1 MKGHDGT
8 YGGNEVADQQQLPAA
23 DSGCQAKA
31 PQLGI
36 RTIVYQENNKI
47 STKSHVESIKLTLT
61 HVNQGKSEKSQ

>member
-1 MKGHDGT
+1 VKGHDGT

-36 RTIVYQENNKI
+36 RTIVYQ
-47 STKSHVESIKLTLT
+47 
-61 HVNQGKSEKSQ
+61 